1 MIEITGDF
9 WSHLDQNR
17 DIYDAICCTTN
28 TVVKLNGELV
38 MGAGIAKDFA
48 NEYKWLPK
56 HWGERLEQHPNKYS
70 SKIRSTLLVTLM
82 KVKPHLV
89 FLQTKFH
96 WKDPSNIST
105 IHDSMNQ
112 LYEFANTVGWK
123 KILLPRPG
131 CKNGGLSWKDEVQ
144 PLLKGWDDRFVIINN
159 GT

>member
-48 NEYKWLPK
+48 NEYSWLPK
-56 HWGERLEQHPNKYS
+56 HWGERVKKQTMPLV
-70 SKIRSTLLVTLM
+70 LVTLM
-82 KVKPHLV
+82 KKRPHLV
-89 FLQTKFH
+89 SIPTKID
-96 WKDPSNIST
+96 WKQPSPLDLIWESIT
-105 IHDSMNQ
+105 ELSLLTEQ
-112 LYEFANTVGWK
+112 LGWK

-131 CKNGGLSWKDEVQ
+131 CKNGGLSWKEQVR
-144 PLLKGWDDRFVIINN
+144 PILLQLDDRFVVINN